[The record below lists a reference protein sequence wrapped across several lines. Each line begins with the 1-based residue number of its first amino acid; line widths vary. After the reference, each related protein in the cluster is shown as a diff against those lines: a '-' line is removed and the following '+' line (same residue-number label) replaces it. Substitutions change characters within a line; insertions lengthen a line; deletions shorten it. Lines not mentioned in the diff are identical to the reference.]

1 MKVTRIAFVL
11 FVLCT
16 SVFALPATA
25 QDAATACT
33 KETVDLAI
41 AAVAKS
47 AQDAQAASDPKAA
60 VDLLAEASAKITA
73 LQADCNGMS
82 FSGSTNGVIGPVEL
96 PKGIYKSIVDTTGF
110 LSATITAV
118 DGDCHQGA
126 GDFGS
131 PILYM
136 LTDKASNAQAVINSK
151 GCTALIEVTTVQAEW
166 TLRIEKIK

>member
-1 MKVTRIAFVL
+1 MKINRIMFFVFVL
-11 FVLCT
+11 GIMITIVP
-16 SVFALPATA
+16 VTA
-25 QDAATACT
+25 QDQSSACT
-33 KETVDLAI
+33 KDSVNLAI

-60 VDLLAEASAKITA
+60 VDLLAAASATITA
-73 LQADCNGMS
+73 LQAECNDLS
-82 FSGSTNGVIGPVEL
+82 FSGNTNSVIGPIDL
-96 PKGIYKSIVDTTGF
+96 PDGLYKAITDTTGF

-131 PILYM
+131 PMLYM
-136 LTDKASNAQAVINSK
+136 LTDKASNAQSVINSK
-151 GCTALIEVTTVQAEW
+151 GCTALIEITVVQAEW